1 MNEDKPQSAAEI
13 YDQEQCDTAQSE
25 DMQRAIEQDYEKD

>member
-1 MNEDKPQSAAEI
+1 MSEAEQ
-13 YDQEQCDTAQSE
+13 YEQEQCDTAQSE